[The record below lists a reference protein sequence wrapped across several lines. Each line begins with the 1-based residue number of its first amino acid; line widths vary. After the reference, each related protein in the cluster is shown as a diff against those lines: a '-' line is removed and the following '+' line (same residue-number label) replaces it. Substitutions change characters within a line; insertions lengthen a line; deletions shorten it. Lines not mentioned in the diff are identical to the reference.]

1 MDCTS
6 HYIISAFGMSFFA
19 GFAISSL
26 AVSPLGDIYGRK
38 KIYIYLMFVNLFT
51 YIVPMLLPGGNINY
65 VYVIIVTF
73 FINGLMAGGKTAI
86 GYVYMMELV
95 PESY

>member
-6 HYIISAFGMSFFA
+6 HYIISAVGMVFFA

-26 AVSPLGDIYGRK
+26 VVSPLGDIFGRK
-38 KIYIYLMFVNLFT
+38 KIYVYLMFVNLFT
-51 YIVPMLLPGGNINY
+51 YIVLMCLPAGNFNY

-86 GYVYMMELV
+86 GYVYMMELI
-95 PESY
+95 P